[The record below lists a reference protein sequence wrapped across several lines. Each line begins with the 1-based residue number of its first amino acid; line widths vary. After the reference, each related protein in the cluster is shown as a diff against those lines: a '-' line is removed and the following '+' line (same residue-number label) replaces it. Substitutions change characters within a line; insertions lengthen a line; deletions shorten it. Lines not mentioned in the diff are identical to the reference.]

1 MPELP
6 EVETIKNDLKRKILK
21 KKIRRVDL
29 RLKKIVKS
37 SAKKFV
43 LDLEGNSFKNIK
55 RKGKLLIFMLSQ
67 KNKYV
72 KTFPPRRS
80 LSAEDC
86 DEKTHDSLQSSAE
99 RLQRGK
105 IFGLSQK
112 NKYLIIHLRMT
123 GQLVYRKGKKITAGG
138 HSDNSSVVGLPNKH
152 THIIFYFSDK
162 SKLFFND
169 LRRFGIVK
177 IVNEKELKKILANF
191 GAEPLEKS
199 FSLKIVR
206 DLIENKKGNIK
217 AFLLNQ
223 KYIAGIGNIYADEIL
238 FEAGV
243 LPDRKINS
251 LKNGE
256 IKKIYQAIKK
266 ILKKAVKYRGT
277 SFNNYVDADGKKG
290 DFLRLLK
297 VYGKEKG
304 KCRRCKKGVIQKTK
318 VAGRGTRYCDKCQ
331 K

>member
-6 EVETIKNDLKRKILK
+6 EVETIKNDLKQKILK
-21 KKIRRVDL
+21 KKIERVDL

-37 SAKKFV
+37 KAKEFV
-43 LDLEGNSFKNIK
+43 LDLEKNSFENIK
-55 RKGKLLIFMLSQ
+55 RRGKLLIFTLSSQ
-67 KNKYV
+67 NKHL

-86 DEKTHDSLQSSAE
+86 DEQTRISLQSSAE

-105 IFGLSQK
+105 IFTLNSK

-123 GQLVYRKGKKITAGG
+123 GQLVYWKGKKITAGG
-138 HSDNSSVVGLPNKH
+138 HSDNNSVVDLPNKH
-152 THIIFYFSDK
+152 THIIFYFSDR

-169 LRRFGIVK
+169 LRRFGVVK
-177 IVNEKELKKILANF
+177 IVNEKELEEILNNF
-191 GAEPLEKS
+191 GVEPLEKS
-199 FSLKIVR
+199 FSLKIFR
-206 DLIENKKGNIK
+206 DLIKSKKGNVK

-243 LPDRKINS
+243 LPSRRINS
-251 LKNGE
+251 LKNEE
-256 IKKIYQAIKK
+256 IKKMYQAIKK
-266 ILKKAVKYRGT
+266 ILRKAVKYRGT
-277 SFNNYVDADGKKG
+277 SFNDYVDTDGKKG
-290 DFLRLLK
+290 EFLRLLK
-297 VYGKEKG
+297 VYGREKEK
-304 KCRRCKKGVIQKTK
+304 CQRCKKGVIQKTK
-318 VAGRGTRYCDKCQ
+318 LAGRGTRYCDKCQ